1 MLLKLFIM
9 YLDITNTTFIKSPAE
24 QQPKDLNCNNESKF
38 LIPKVNL
45 TSSQGQLFSF
55 PVVGMCELMHISD
68 GNIKNPKDTRIILDV
83 AFCRVYSPWYLDLST
98 HLNGLRNKFLLV
110 V

>member
-1 MLLKLFIM
+1 M
-9 YLDITNTTFIKSPAE
+9 
-24 QQPKDLNCNNESKF
+24 
-38 LIPKVNL
+38 NL

-68 GNIKNPKDTRIILDV
+68 GDIKNPKDTRIILDV
-83 AFCRVYSPWYLDLST
+83 AFCRVYSPWCLDLST
-98 HLNGLRNKFLLV
+98 HLNGLRDKFLLV